1 MTEGGSAGRGRR
13 GTGASKDG
21 SASPPVEP
29 DRLRAHVARLE
40 GERHPETSPE
50 ALEEALG
57 YCESELTRRVP
68 DVRRHAFDFR
78 GATHHNV
85 VATLEGADVD
95 APRVLLGAHVDTVKG
110 TPGADDNASG
120 VAGLLEAARLL
131 AARRNA
137 GWAPA
142 ASVELAV
149 FNLEERQ
156 RLTYRVGSRQWVGE
170 RTAGGARYAG
180 AFILEMIGY
189 RTTAAGSQR
198 VPAPI
203 RWMDIPATGHFL
215 ACVGDGRSKGLVR
228 TFVRAA
234 EAVAPELD
242 VVTLSVPLRGWPV
255 PATRRSDNA
264 SFWSAGWPALMLT
277 DTADLRNPHYHRRS
291 DRIDTLDLAFMA
303 SVVEATVEAVVRVA
317 EPPGAA
323 DGD

>member
-1 MTEGGSAGRGRR
+1 MKEGGS
-13 GTGASKDG
+13 
-21 SASPPVEP
+21 VEP

-40 GERHPETSPE
+40 GERHPEASPE

-57 YCESELTRRVP
+57 YCEAELAGRVP
-68 DVRRHAFDFR
+68 DVRRHAFEFL

-85 VATLEGADVD
+85 VATLEGADPG
-95 APRVLLGAHVDTVKG
+95 APRVLVGAHVDTVKG

-120 VAGLLEAARLL
+120 VAGLLEVARLL
-131 AARRNA
+131 AARRDL

-156 RLTYRVGSRQWVGE
+156 RLTYRVGSRRWVAE

-180 AFILEMIGY
+180 AFIFEMIGY
-189 RTTAAGSQR
+189 RTTAEHSQQ

-203 RWMDIPATGHFL
+203 RWMDIPRIGHFL
-215 ACVGDGRSKGLVR
+215 ACVGDGKSKGLVR
-228 TFVRAA
+228 TFVQAA
-234 EAVAPELD
+234 EAAAPELD
-242 VVTLSVPLRGWPV
+242 VVTLNVPLRGWPV
-255 PATRRSDNA
+255 LATRRSDNA

-291 DRIDTLDLAFMA
+291 DRIGTLDFDFMA

-317 EPPGAA
+317 GSSGSSH
-323 DGD
+323 DD